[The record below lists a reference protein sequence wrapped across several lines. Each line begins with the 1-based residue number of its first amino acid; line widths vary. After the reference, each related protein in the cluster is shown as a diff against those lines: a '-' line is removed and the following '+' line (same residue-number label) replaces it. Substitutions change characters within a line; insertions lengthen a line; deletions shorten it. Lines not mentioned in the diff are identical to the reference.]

1 MGIPSIRIRLEK
13 EDSHSMEEL
22 LLKLRTQLQC
32 LLSREDLPFLTNS
45 QSNSVKDND
54 DCVFDFMST
63 KHAQT

>member
-32 LLSREDLPFLTNS
+32 LLSREDLPFLANS
-45 QSNSVKDND
+45 HPSLVKGND
-54 DCVFDFMST
+54 V
-63 KHAQT
+63 